1 MRARTLTIALLAV
14 ASTADAQPV
23 RKDGP
28 AASVAATRSTRAT
41 PALVL
46 WRSDQL
52 EQARRRVRAGDASLR
67 PAYDALLADA
77 QRAMTAG
84 PWAVTDKQLVPP
96 SGDKRDYQSFG
107 PYWWPDSTKPNG
119 LPFIRRDGVVNP
131 VTRASSDSP
140 RLYALTDAVET
151 LALAH
156 YFTGEARY
164 AQRAGMLIR
173 RFFLDSATGMRPHL
187 RYGQAIP
194 GVSEGRG
201 IGIIDTRELARVA
214 DAVRLLRGTPG
225 WTDADERGLQT
236 WMRTFLEWLRTSD
249 HGKDEVDEANN
260 HGMWYD
266 AQVAGVALYV
276 GDTTV
281 VREIATRTTPA
292 RLAAQI
298 AADGSQPEELAR
310 TRPLHYSIFNLE
322 AMARIAETAR
332 AIGVDLWRWSAPN
345 GASLRGAFAFVAPYA
360 DPANPWK
367 GTQVGTVSPDSLIL
381 PLRRAAHA
389 LGDPSLLAS
398 LDRLPAARTT
408 AHRSRLLYPDAVRG
422 ATTGAA
428 PRAGGASAASAAS
441 PLDTLA
447 DRALAFAAAQM
458 RRSTET
464 MDPKDGWPRHTQPDG
479 TWDRRGVVSWTNG
492 FFPGTMWYLY
502 EHTRDPYWRTQAE
515 RWTTR
520 LDTVAKVTTTH
531 DLGFVLF
538 DSFGHQWRLTQ
549 DPRARAVLLEGSATL
564 ARRFNPAVGAIKSWD
579 VDHVADRRREWE
591 GRYPVIVDNLM
602 NLEMLFWA
610 AANGGDPSLKAL
622 AERHALTSMR
632 AHLRD
637 DGSAAHVAL
646 FDPQSGRMLRRV
658 TWQGANDSSAWARG
672 QAWAIYGLG
681 AAARE
686 TGNVELLAGARRA
699 ADFFL
704 ANLPAEGV
712 PFWDFRHPRIPN
724 TERDASAAAIAA
736 SGLLDLAKRV
746 DAPTAARYRAGAE
759 RMLTALARDYTAA
772 GRPERSILVHTVGD
786 HPQNREIDVGM
797 VYTDYYFVEGLL
809 RWKAMRGR

>member
-1 MRARTLTIALLAV
+1 MRTRTLLVGLLAL
-14 ASTADAQPV
+14 ASAAGAQPV
-23 RKDGP
+23 RKDLP
-28 AASVAATRSTRAT
+28 AAA

-46 WRSDQL
+46 WRSDQI
-52 EQARRRVRAGDASLR
+52 EKARQRLRSGDASLR
-67 PAYDALLADA
+67 PAYDALIADA

-84 PWAVTDKQLVPP
+84 PWAVTDKQLLPP

-119 LPFIRRDGVVNP
+119 LPFIRRDGVVNA

-156 YFTGEARY
+156 YFSGEARY
-164 AQRAGMLIR
+164 AQRAGMLLR

-236 WMRTFLEWLRTSD
+236 WMRSFLEWLRTSE
-249 HGKDEVDEANN
+249 HGKDEADEPNN
-260 HGMWYD
+260 HGIWYD
-266 AQVAGVALYV
+266 AQLAGVALFV
-276 GDTTV
+276 GDTAV
-281 VREIATRTTPA
+281 VREIATRTAPA

-298 AADGSQPEELAR
+298 AADGGQPEELAR

-332 AIGVDLWRWSAPN
+332 AIGVDVWRWSAPS

-360 DPANPWK
+360 DPANAWK
-367 GTQVGTVSPDSLIL
+367 GAQVGTVSPDSLIL

-389 LGDPSLLAS
+389 LGDPSLLAP
-398 LDRLPAARTT
+398 LAKLPAARTA
-408 AHRSRLLYPDAVRG
+408 AHRSRLLYPDVTA
-422 ATTGAA
+422 GAA
-428 PRAGGASAASAAS
+428 PRAGAATAS

-447 DRALAFAAAQM
+447 DRALAFAQTQM
-458 RRSTET
+458 RRSVDA
-464 MDPKDGWPRHTQPDG
+464 MDPRDGWPRHTQPDG

-502 EHTRDPYWRTQAE
+502 EHTKDPYWRTQAE

-549 DPRARAVLLEGSATL
+549 DARAKAVLLEGSATL
-564 ARRFNPAVGAIKSWD
+564 ARRFAPAVGAIKSWD
-579 VDHVADRRREWE
+579 VDNVTDRRRQWE
-591 GRYPVIVDNLM
+591 GGYPVIVDNLM

-610 AANGGDPSLKAL
+610 AANGGDPGLKAL

-686 TGNVELLAGARRA
+686 TGNAQLLAGARRA
-699 ADFFL
+699 AEFFI
-704 ANLPAEGV
+704 AHLPAEGV
-712 PFWDFRHPRIPN
+712 PFWDFRHPGIPN

-736 SGLLDLAKRV
+736 SGLLELATIV
-746 DAPTAARYRAGAE
+746 DPPTAARYRGVAA

-786 HPQNREIDVGM
+786 HPQHREIDVGM
-797 VYTDYYFVEGLL
+797 VYSDYYFVEALL
-809 RWKAMRGR
+809 RWKGWRAAGGR